1 MDFQYFSPT
10 QLIVSPGA
18 VSRIGDIAASM
29 GKKAFVALSA
39 SVSNS
44 GCAEKLLHSLA
55 SKNIQVVEYTKPF
68 GEPSVEMTSS
78 ATQAAKAAQCD
89 MVISLG
95 GGSVIDLA
103 KAVAGLVTNGGVI
116 EDYLEGVGAGRAV
129 TKPGLPHI
137 AIPTTAGAGAE
148 VTRNAVI
155 RSPKG
160 RFKKSF
166 RSPHLYPSVA
176 ILDAELSLSLP
187 AEQTAYSGMDAITQ
201 LIESYIRKR
210 AVPITDALAFYGLE
224 LALPAIKEVYKDGSQ
239 IEQREKMLLASTISG
254 ICLANAGLGLAHGFA
269 AGLGALYDIPHGKAC
284 AILTPH
290 ALKFNR
296 CAEHDKIARLG
307 RLIADDQSLK
317 KGEYA
322 DLIINY
328 MFDLNKQFN
337 IPADLSEFNIPKD
350 EIPLLVKMSMGNSMS
365 GNPITVNDIIAQT
378 IMEAL
383 I

>member
-39 SVSNS
+39 SVSNG
-44 GCAEKLLHSLA
+44 GCAEKLLHFLT
-55 SKNIQVVEYTKPF
+55 SKNIQVVEYIKPF

-116 EDYLEGVGAGRAV
+116 EDYLEGVGEGRAV

-166 RSPHLYPSVA
+166 RSPHLYPAVA

-201 LIESYIRKR
+201 LIESYISKR

-224 LALPAIKEVYKDGSQ
+224 LALPAIKAVFQDGSQ

-284 AILTPH
+284 AILMPH

-296 CAEHDKIARLG
+296 CAEQDKIARLG
-307 RLIADDQSLK
+307 RLITDDQSLK

-337 IPADLSEFNIPKD
+337 IPADLSEFNIPHD

-365 GNPITVNDIIAQT
+365 GNPITVNNIIAQT

>member
-10 QLIVSPGA
+10 QLIVSQGA
-18 VSRIGDIAASM
+18 VSRVGDIASSM
-29 GKKAFVALSA
+29 GNKAFVALSA
-39 SVSNS
+39 SVSKS
-44 GCAEKLLHSLA
+44 GCAEKALHSLA
-55 SKNIQVVEYTKPF
+55 SKNIQVVEYIKPY
-68 GEPSVEMTSS
+68 GEPSVEMTGS
-78 ATQAAKAAQCD
+78 ATQTAKAAQCD

-116 EDYLEGVGAGRAV
+116 EDYLEGVGAGKPV

-137 AIPTTAGAGAE
+137 AMPTTAGAGAE

-201 LIESYIRKR
+201 LIESYISKR

-224 LALPAIKEVYKDGSQ
+224 LALPVIKEVFQDGSQ

-307 RLIADDQSLK
+307 RLITDDQSLK

-337 IPADLSEFNIPKD
+337 IPSDLSEFKIPKD

-365 GNPITVNDIIAQT
+365 GNPITVSDIIAQT